1 MASARFNWLAL
12 LIAPLLTTPLAGLSQ
27 TQPEPLAQRA
37 SSSDDPALAAKADP
51 GPSIGPADEADDST
65 APISPEQLR
74 PAPANPFGISPLRPG
89 QHPSRAL
96 HCDTIEHLKT
106 PRSHRRL
113 DSYVRQQFRMP
124 AGAEDKFFERDY
136 LTGNWGG
143 LRDELYNKGI
153 DFYGCLAVDL
163 AADALSNAQ
172 PNNPYLNPPQASTAP
187 GQPSE
192 GIRYQEYNINQVY
205 GLDFYSKLLSKS
217 WEGGQ
222 LHFSFTYPESK
233 PLYAYRNRLNGTG
246 TSQLHGQFFTQ
257 VGLGDPTY
265 LDQGLRLFEVWAQQR
280 YGPGMQS
287 YVRVGNIWNA
297 ITFNRSILAG
307 LFNFWS
313 FTEPCMLGTT
323 LFTGNAPCYPVAPL
337 SVQWYQVINNNLEFE
352 LQVGQGYYS
361 DNGRNNTRGINWG
374 QNLTAANG
382 IEIQGEITYK
392 GGTYSTDPNDY
403 GKPWYFKLGGQY
415 HTGRIYNNLLNT
427 QGLPTATF
435 GGERETLY
443 GNAQIYASTEA
454 MLYRVPGSYSRGL
467 TAFAKLGGGFWDD
480 RNVIKSWYTIGLG
493 YEGLFANRPRDVAYV
508 GWALLQGTSGFVE
521 NQKLLSPCRNMPGCL
536 VTGTQNTIE
545 LGYSME
551 LSPWFTITP
560 MVQYIIQPNTRV
572 DLGDIITVGIATRL
586 SF

>member
-1 MASARFNWLAL
+1 MASQRLNWVAL
-12 LIAPLLTTPLAGLSQ
+12 LAAPLLTAPLPGLSEIQ
-27 TQPEPLAQRA
+27 APGTPQPVAVSDGRVPSTQANPGPTIGPGDEL
-37 SSSDDPALAAKADP
+37 DDPTLPINPGQLAKP
-51 GPSIGPADEADDST
+51 
-65 APISPEQLR
+65 
-74 PAPANPFGISPLRPG
+74 PANPFGIKPLQPG

-106 PRSHRRL
+106 PRSYRRL
-113 DSYVRQQFRMP
+113 DSYVRQEFRIP
-124 AGAEDKFFERDY
+124 AGAEDNFFQRDF
-136 LTGNWGG
+136 LSGNWGG
-143 LRDELYNKGI
+143 LRDELYEKGV

-172 PNNPYLNPPQASTAP
+172 PNNPFLNPAQASTAP
-187 GQPSE
+187 GAPSG
-192 GIRYQEYNINQVY
+192 GIKYQEYNINQVY
-205 GLDFYSKLLSKS
+205 GLDFYSKLLSKD
-217 WEGGQ
+217 WKGGQ
-222 LHFSFTYPESK
+222 LHVSITYPETR

-265 LDQGLRLFEVWAQQR
+265 LDQGLRLFELWVQQR

-287 YVRVGNIWNA
+287 YVRAGNIWNA

-337 SVQWYQVINNNLEFE
+337 GAQWYQVINKNLEVE

-361 DNGRNNTRGINWG
+361 YNGRNNTRGINWG

-382 IEIQGEITYK
+382 VEIQSEITYK
-392 GGTYSTDPNDY
+392 GGTYSTDPKDFGN
-403 GKPWYFKLGGQY
+403 PWYFKLGGQY
-415 HTGRIYNNLLNT
+415 HTGRIYNNVYNT
-427 QGLPTATF
+427 QGQPTALA
-435 GGERETLY
+435 GGDRQTLY

-454 MLYRVPGSYSRGL
+454 MLYRVPGSYNRGL

-480 RNVIKSWYTIGLG
+480 RNVVKSWYTIGLG
-493 YEGLFANRPRDVAYV
+493 HEGLFAQRPRDVAYL
-508 GWALLQGTSGFVE
+508 GWAMLHGTSGFIQ
-521 NQKLLSPCRNMPGCL
+521 NQELLSPCRNMPGCL

-551 LSPWFTITP
+551 ISPWFTITP